1 MFTFISCIQ
10 RLTIGLIY
18 RINVYIYLVI
28 YTPNCKEPIESGRP
42 PSRPR
47 KERADLSDL
56 ERYADVITAYR
67 ELLKKTALEDDI
79 NLQSTRCVV
88 PQDREALLEW
98 VADPK
103 NLDLVAAAF
112 RRVCSGYVSTG
123 RLFAVQCGAA
133 LTDWAAVLDCIAAAE
148 RSLTTAYSFM
158 TIGRGR
164 PISEASKVKEALKI
178 IGEVRASDS
187 LSLRAARQHDLA
199 EGIL

>member
-1 MFTFISCIQ
+1 M
-10 RLTIGLIY
+10 
-18 RINVYIYLVI
+18 VI
-28 YTPNCKEPIESGRP
+28 YTPYCKEPIGKGRP

-47 KERADLSDL
+47 KERPDLSDL

-67 ELLKKTALEDDI
+67 ELLKLTALEEDI

-88 PQDREALLEW
+88 PKGRAALIEW

-123 RLFAVQCGAA
+123 RLFAVQCDGIC
-133 LTDWAAVLDCIAAAE
+133 TDWAAVLDSLDAAE
-148 RSLTTAYSFM
+148 RSLTTAYTFM
-158 TIGRGR
+158 TMGRGKL
-164 PISEASKVKEALKI
+164 PISEAARIKEALEI
-178 IGEVRASDS
+178 IGEVKASDS
-187 LSLRAARQHDLA
+187 LISLRSPAAADLS